1 LTSGP
6 TVPSRASRIAKP
18 AVIAPN
24 ATLIG
29 EVETGANSNLQDGTV
44 VHTAAAGL
52 MTAVGQSAGR
62 LPSLCVSRRAEFRCL
77 PPTLSL
83 TSAARSLRGPPSRAK
98 AGDD

>member
-29 EVETGANSNLQDGTV
+29 EVETGANSKLQDGTV

-52 MTAVGQSAGR
+52 MTVVGRHRQRVA
-62 LPSLCVSRRAEFRCL
+62 C
-77 PPTLSL
+77 PPFVYLGWRNFV
-83 TSAARSLRGPPSRAK
+83 ARPRPCP
-98 AGDD
+98 